1 MTTDIRG
8 MRDTLQSL
16 KGAYSE
22 LNEAGSNALFDDN
35 ISVNLEEIQDTSKS
49 TYTMKRSFRVSWGTN
64 GTYVYRSKKN
74 IRPIY
79 TSYIART
86 TPSRIAKASQMDI
99 VKFRKVL
106 IVSEDDVHIKE
117 RISKSLELIFE
128 HSTFGQEDDTPYVIP
143 ARLSFM
149 DFISIFDTK
158 TIDEHENLTW
168 KLCHALWDDLQ
179 IPSEHYDSMS
189 LNKVT
194 RDCRKARI
202 SKWFQIANELKMS
215 DHLKLSGYSNDDTD
229 LIFAHLT
236 SKQISKAV
244 LIAIKNREFHLASLI
259 SQLYGNDY
267 VKECMK
273 QQIDHWKDTQVNK
286 LISPNHL
293 KLYELLSGNV
303 FATTKGLDWRT
314 TISMQMW
321 YGCRLDDS
329 FDEALDMYDE
339 ARIDSEEISNPFV
352 WYNHVNGND
361 HWKYLD
367 TNKQTFDLH
376 YHLMKLSTDP
386 THSLEEALHP
396 RTNHVAP
403 LDYRITWLLHY
414 MIARILRIRDFINDS
429 EVIFT
434 EDSKGVNWKVD
445 QITLKFIFE
454 LETLGI
460 WQWAVFI
467 AMFINDPDLRKNMLC
482 ELLNRYVHQIPKE
495 KVESFQN
502 FAIKKMQL
510 KEEWLFGSQEMFSK
524 YKEIPGRK
532 RKFSN

>member
-1 MTTDIRG
+1 

-16 KGAYSE
+16 QGAYSE
-22 LNEAGSNALFDDN
+22 FDSNAFDNN
-35 ISVNLEEIQDTSKS
+35 ISVNLEEIQDTSKP
-49 TYTMKRSFRVSWGTN
+49 TYTMGRSFRVSWGPN
-64 GTYVYRSKKN
+64 GTYVHRSKKN

-79 TSYIART
+79 TSFIART
-86 TPSRIAKASQMDI
+86 TPSRIAKASQRDI

-128 HSTFGQEDDTPYVIP
+128 RSTFGQEEDTPYIKP
-143 ARLSFM
+143 AELSFM
-149 DFISIFDTK
+149 DFISVFDNK

-168 KLCHALWDDLQ
+168 KLCHALWDDIQ

-189 LNKVT
+189 HNKVT
-194 RDCRKARI
+194 KDCRKARI
-202 SKWFQIANELKMS
+202 SKWFQIANELKMQ

-236 SKQISKAV
+236 NKQISKAV

-267 VKECMK
+267 VKECIK
-273 QQIDHWKDTQVNK
+273 QQLNHWKDTQVDK
-286 LISPNHL
+286 LISSNHL

-329 FDEALDMYDE
+329 FDEALNIYDE
-339 ARIDSEEISNPFV
+339 ARRYSEEISNPFV
-352 WYNHVNGND
+352 WYNHINGND
-361 HWKYLD
+361 HWAYLD
-367 TNKQTFDLH
+367 VNKQTFDLH

-386 THSLEEALHP
+386 THSLEESLHP

-414 MIARILRIRDFINDS
+414 MIARIYKIRDFIDS
-429 EVIFT
+429 EVT
-434 EDSKGVNWKVD
+434 VD
-445 QITLKFIFE
+445 QTTLKFMFE

-467 AMFINDPDLRKNMLC
+467 AMFINNPDVRKNILY
-482 ELLNRYVHQIPKE
+482 ELLSRYLHQIPKE

-510 KEEWLFGSQEMFSK
+510 KEAWLFESQEIFSK

-532 RKFSN
+532 RKFSY

>member
-1 MTTDIRG
+1 MTELRR
-8 MRDTLQSL
+8 MRDNLQSL
-16 KGAYSE
+16 KGAFSD
-22 LNEAGSNALFDDN
+22 LNEADSNALYDNN
-35 ISVNLEEIQDTSKS
+35 ISVNLEEIQDTPS
-49 TYTMKRSFRVSWGTN
+49 MKRSFRVSWGPN

-74 IRPIY
+74 LRPIY

-86 TPSRIAKASQMDI
+86 TPLRIAKASQRDI
-99 VKFRKVL
+99 VRFRKVL
-106 IVSEDDVHIKE
+106 IVSEDDVNIKE

-143 ARLSFM
+143 ASLSFM
-149 DFISIFDTK
+149 DFISVFDTK

-189 LNKVT
+189 LDKVT

-202 SKWFQIANELKMS
+202 SKWFQITNELKMP

-273 QQIDHWKDTQVNK
+273 QQIDHWKDTQIDK
-286 LISPNHL
+286 LISLNHL

-329 FDEALDMYDE
+329 FDEALNIYDE
-339 ARIDSEEISNPFV
+339 ARTDSEEISNPFV

-414 MIARILRIRDFINDS
+414 MIARILNIRDFIDS
-429 EVIFT
+429 EVM
-434 EDSKGVNWKVD
+434 VD
-445 QITLKFIFE
+445 QISLKFIFE

-467 AMFINDPDLRKNMLC
+467 AMFINDPDVRKFMLC

-495 KVESFQN
+495 KAESFQN

-532 RKFSN
+532 RKFGY